1 MKFSLM
7 SCNSYKLNAG
17 IFKMFQKK
25 AANLKKKKLKVSDL

>member
-17 IFKMFQKK
+17 IFNMFQKK
-25 AANLKKKKLKVSDL
+25 ATNLKKKKIEGK